1 VNFGLLFVGLLVH
14 TMKRCLST
22 GNVGTVGIESSDT
35 VTNVVTKKPRNNK
48 KNHNHNQISA
58 SQSSTSHLDK
68 VDLEM
73 VDLDTITLVSQFSQS
88 MSNRTNKLTI

>member
-1 VNFGLLFVGLLVH
+1 VQSFVCCNHVNFGLLFVGLLVH

-22 GNVGTVGIESSDT
+22 GNVGTVDIESSDII
-35 VTNVVTKKPRNNK
+35 TNVVTKKLRNNK

-58 SQSSTSHLDK
+58 SQPSTSYLDK

-73 VDLDTITLVSQFSQS
+73 IELDTIINSKKS
-88 MSNRTNKLTI
+88 